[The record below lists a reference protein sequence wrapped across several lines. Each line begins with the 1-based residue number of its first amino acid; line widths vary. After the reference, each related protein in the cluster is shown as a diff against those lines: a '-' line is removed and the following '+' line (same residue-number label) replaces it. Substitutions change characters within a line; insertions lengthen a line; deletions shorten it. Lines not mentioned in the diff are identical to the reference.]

1 MDKET
6 YRDFKR
12 PVRKFLRDIGDGFAC
27 IGKLRNVAGSKS
39 TPQRLKK
46 PQKRREKIDQNL

>member
-6 YRDFKR
+6 YRDFKK
-12 PVRKFLRDIGDGFAC
+12 PVRKFLRDIGDGFVC
-27 IGKLRNVAGSKS
+27 IGKLRDVAGSKS